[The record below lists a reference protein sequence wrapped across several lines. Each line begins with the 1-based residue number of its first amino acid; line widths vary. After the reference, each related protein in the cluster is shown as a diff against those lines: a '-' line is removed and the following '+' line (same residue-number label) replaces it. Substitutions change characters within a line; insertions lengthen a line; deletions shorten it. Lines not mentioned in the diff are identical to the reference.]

1 MDQVPNRLLIID
13 DEAGICDFVSGVAQR
28 FGYEVRATGDPDKFL
43 SWLSDFR
50 PSTLII
56 DLNMPKVNG
65 IELLHVLGA
74 YHYQG
79 AVLLMSGANPKVLA
93 AVATVGTSHGLN
105 MLGILEKPILVSDL
119 RHALQKVRT
128 TQRVT
133 TKGDAC
139 ARRSSWGN

>member
-1 MDQVPNRLLIID
+1 MNQMPNRLLIID
-13 DEAGICDFVSGVAQR
+13 DEAAICDFVSGVAEGL
-28 FGYEVRATGDPDKFL
+28 GYEVRAIGDPDEFL
-43 SWLSDFR
+43 SLLADFR

-79 AVLLMSGANPKVLA
+79 AVLLTSGANPKVLA
-93 AVATVGTSHGLN
+93 AVATVGTIHGLN
-105 MLGILEKPILVSDL
+105 MLGVLEKPILVSDL

-133 TKGDAC
+133 TKGDPC